1 MSELIKK
8 IKSKYMIKNI
18 FEYLTLYPSF
28 QLIKYNK
35 KLLSLMEF
43 DKNKIKFIVALK
55 KYLKPIA
62 NCEDYLPILKR
73 IYTSDNLSPNN
84 ISKLY
89 YNYCHGDITFTPQIN
104 KINENEELLNS
115 LYSFKIGFNKE
126 FIDYFYDKD
135 KFEFK
140 KLMNFCDEYA
150 SKIKEITF
158 MDNNIPNIQER
169 KECYFIL
176 RYIIKSSNI
185 IKIEDRNIENDKSIL
200 LKLFDFDYNENIN
213 EDYYIKNYKPKR
225 KQKDIIEIINELKYY
240 SLYIDEYYNINNI
253 IKSFID
259 IILLNAKNLEELK
272 ITKINEEN
280 SLHFITLLKNLKNLK
295 SLSITSIP
303 DNELFNDISNVINDN
318 SLNKLEMNLNYF
330 DEGIN
335 IINKNLNSLKELIIK
350 IKYKRED
357 SLQIVQTLSKI
368 VNLTKLKIIA
378 KIPIIN
384 EDNIKYLSFNNLKY
398 LEMPL
403 YIKKS
408 MFNLNNFFGK
418 TPNLETIIFN
428 EIHFSNNITI
438 RDQQI
443 NLNVNLLKN
452 LKKIKFLNCQKKS
465 SFFIKKILDI
475 LSPTK
480 IKDNIKEIK
489 IENCEFDDD
498 ININAL
504 MKSISYY
511 NNISNLQ
518 LNNISFQKWENFY
531 YNRMNNFIYLKKFYF
546 KGLDCEQ
553 TNIHLLSFLSHLSEK
568 CKYLIDI
575 GLSCKNLN
583 SDDMNLIL
591 RKLKNFKYLMKANIF
606 DNYKLSDYYAY
617 RDKVG
622 IRIIDFNQIIGQY
635 MIDLR
640 NLNIKKNTNNII
652 TKSIISPKIVINDD
666 FCEINYKIFSNKQE
680 KYYSYQ
686 NLFNKNANTKIM
698 YYLKDQKSFII
709 DEIILSEKK

>member
-1 MSELIKK
+1 M
-8 IKSKYMIKNI
+8 
-18 FEYLTLYPSF
+18 
-28 QLIKYNK
+28 
-35 KLLSLMEF
+35 
-43 DKNKIKFIVALK
+43 
-55 KYLKPIA
+55 
-62 NCEDYLPILKR
+62 
-73 IYTSDNLSPNN
+73 
-84 ISKLY
+84 
-89 YNYCHGDITFTPQIN
+89 
-104 KINENEELLNS
+104 
-115 LYSFKIGFNKE
+115 
-126 FIDYFYDKD
+126 
-135 KFEFK
+135 
-140 KLMNFCDEYA
+140 
-150 SKIKEITF
+150 
-158 MDNNIPNIQER
+158 
-169 KECYFIL
+169 
-176 RYIIKSSNI
+176 
-185 IKIEDRNIENDKSIL
+185 
-200 LKLFDFDYNENIN
+200 
-213 EDYYIKNYKPKR
+213 
-225 KQKDIIEIINELKYY
+225 
-240 SLYIDEYYNINNI
+240 
-253 IKSFID
+253 
-259 IILLNAKNLEELK
+259 
-272 ITKINEEN
+272 
-280 SLHFITLLKNLKNLK
+280 HFITLLKNLKNLK

-443 NLNVNLLKN
+443 NLNVNLLKK

-686 NLFNKNANTKIM
+686 NLFNKNANTKVM